1 MHKRTWAGI
10 AAAVALSVAGTA
22 IAAGVPANITA
33 ALADAKRPDADKK
46 RDELRHPGEMLA
58 WAGVKP
64 GWNVADFMMGSGYFT
79 RILSPA
85 VGPKGHVYAY
95 QAGEFI
101 GMRAQYGTDQ
111 EKVAADYANV
121 TPSRESVMKLDL
133 PDNLDMVLTVQN
145 YHDLHFNRMP
155 AGGEKVVNAEVFK
168 SLKPGGVYIVVD
180 HVANAGDADAPSKQ
194 HRIDPA
200 VIKQE
205 VTAAGFKYDGEWNGL
220 RDPADDH
227 TKGVFDPAIRGKTDQ
242 VAYKFVKPKK

>member
-1 MHKRTWAGI
+1 MRTSGWMGL
-10 AAAVALSVAGTA
+10 AAALAVGTAA

-33 ALADAKRPDADKK
+33 ALANAKRPDADKA
-46 RDELRHPGEMLA
+46 RDANRKPGEFLA

-64 GWNVADFMMGSGYFT
+64 GDKVADFMMGSGYFT
-79 RILSPA
+79 RILAPA

-121 TPSRESVMKLDL
+121 TPSRESVMALDL
-133 PDNLDMVLTVQN
+133 PDNLDLVLTVQN

-168 SLKPGGVYIVVD
+168 SLKPGGAYVIVD
-180 HVANAGDADAPSKQ
+180 HVAAAGNADAPSKL

-205 VTAAGFKYDGEWNGL
+205 VTAAGFKFAGEWNGL
-220 RDPADDH
+220 RYAADTHD
-227 TKGVFDPAIRGKTDQ
+227 KGVFDPSIRGKTDQ
-242 VAYKFVKPKK
+242 VAYKFVKPKR